1 MKATIRDQQTLRSVG
16 PYQLAAYLHAQGW
29 KEVERTEGLRAVWGL
44 AQDGEKYE
52 LLVPLAHDLRDY
64 ALRMAEVLETLET
77 VEERSQPELL
87 RAIET
92 TSSDIIRIVAEGED
106 GGEFSVPIDAG
117 VSLVAN
123 ARELVLAAACAA
135 VKPRPVF
142 PTRKPAQAVEYLSK
156 VRLGQ
161 TERGSFVLNIESPVP
176 PALQGQLLVPL
187 GFPEEE
193 PFERIV
199 TQTLMRALGA
209 ARTAAGEGVARAD
222 LGPFTSAVGLG
233 VSANLCDAIVGLHEG
248 AHVRALGISVHWA
261 TARAPERH
269 AVVTF
274 TRDVIPVLRE
284 ASRLFRASS
293 AREEF
298 ELEGVPV
305 KLAREGDQKEGTVT
319 VAAVVD
325 GALRKVRITLSE
337 AEYERAAAAHIDQI
351 TISCAGELVR
361 DGRMLTLQN
370 PRGFTVEQ
378 DEP

>member
-1 MKATIRDQQTLRSVG
+1 MKATIRDQQALRSVG

-142 PTRKPAQAVEYLSK
+142 PTRKPNEATEYLKK

-161 TERGSFVLNIESPVP
+161 TERGSFVLNIESPVSP
-176 PALQGQLLVPL
+176 SLQSALP

-193 PFERIV
+193 PFERKV
-199 TQTLMRALGA
+199 TLTLMRALAA
-209 ARTAAGEGVARAD
+209 AREAAGKGISQGNIE
-222 LGPFTSAVGLG
+222 PFTTAVEKG

-248 AHVRALGISVHWA
+248 AHVRALAISVHWA

-274 TRDVIPVLRE
+274 TRDVIPVLGE

-325 GALRKVRITLSE
+325 GALRKVRITLPE
-337 AEYERAAAAHIDQI
+337 AEYERAVAAHADRT
-351 TISCAGELVR
+351 TISCEGELVR

-370 PRGFTVEQ
+370 PRAFTVEQ